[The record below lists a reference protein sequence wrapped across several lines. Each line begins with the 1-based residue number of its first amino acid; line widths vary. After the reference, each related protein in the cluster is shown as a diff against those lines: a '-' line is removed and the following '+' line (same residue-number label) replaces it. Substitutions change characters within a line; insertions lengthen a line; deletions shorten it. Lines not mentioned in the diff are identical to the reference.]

1 MWGGGG
7 LRVAGRRQLAC
18 RAAHPPPLPSSSS
31 SCSSPPPSPRPPPSP
46 LPPFLP
52 SLSPPPW
59 RLAHTRDG
67 LSPPLL
73 PLSLSLS
80 LSLPLPPPGAPASA
94 APLFPTRRAVQAVCA
109 GASGRG
115 RRGEVSGWRVCGC
128 GCRVR
133 ERATAGA
140 RPLPLPRPLALPC
153 ANGGGSGRGGRG
165 GGRPSS
171 PEGAGRVCG
180 SDRGVVCSVWCVVWC
195 GGGVWVCGVC
205 AGGWWWWVGPRRLP
219 AAAAAPPHHA
229 RTRTHTHTHTARR
242 AAVQRSPASLT
253 AARGTA
259 SAGGSADCI
268 WVRGGGGGEEEE
280 EGAESCCLR
289 GRSIR
294 LARRVWRRHQGEEGR
309 GERGA
314 RGRGAAGGS
323 RHLPLPRASSLR
335 PARPG
340 GAGNVEGCR
349 GCVGECVCVRVCV
362 PACACT
368 LAAPLPAPAPLA
380 PPCRSVLGESE
391 RAKVCADGRCT
402 GKEGGCA
409 GVAVARCVRWRAECS
424 IACTLSARACA
435 SAAGGVHSRVLGS
448 AVQNSKHQ
456 PPG

>member
-1 MWGGGG
+1 MGGVGG
-7 LRVAGRRQLAC
+7 V
-18 RAAHPPPLPSSSS
+18 
-31 SCSSPPPSPRPPPSP
+31 
-46 LPPFLP
+46 
-52 SLSPPPW
+52 
-59 RLAHTRDG
+59 
-67 LSPPLL
+67 
-73 PLSLSLS
+73 
-80 LSLPLPPPGAPASA
+80 
-94 APLFPTRRAVQAVCA
+94 
-109 GASGRG
+109 
-115 RRGEVSGWRVCGC
+115 
-128 GCRVR
+128 
-133 ERATAGA
+133 
-140 RPLPLPRPLALPC
+140 
-153 ANGGGSGRGGRG
+153 G
-165 GGRPSS
+165 GGR
-171 PEGAGRVCG
+171 AAQRAW
-180 SDRGVVCSVWCVVWC
+180 GVSAAQTAVWCVVWC
-195 GGGVWVCGVC
+195 GGVLCVCVVC

-219 AAAAAPPHHA
+219 AAAAAQPHHA

-268 WVRGGGGGEEEE
+268 WVRGGGGGEEEEEE

-349 GCVGECVCVRVCV
+349 GCVGECVCVCECVCV

-391 RAKVCADGRCT
+391 RER
-402 GKEGGCA
+402 
-409 GVAVARCVRWRAECS
+409 RCVQMDGAQGRKGDVRVS
-424 IACTLSARACA
+424 LSRGVFV
-435 SAAGGVHSRVLGS
+435 GGQSVALRVH
-448 AVQNSKHQ
+448 
-456 PPG
+456 

>member
-1 MWGGGG
+1 M
-7 LRVAGRRQLAC
+7 
-18 RAAHPPPLPSSSS
+18 
-31 SCSSPPPSPRPPPSP
+31 
-46 LPPFLP
+46 
-52 SLSPPPW
+52 
-59 RLAHTRDG
+59 
-67 LSPPLL
+67 
-73 PLSLSLS
+73 
-80 LSLPLPPPGAPASA
+80 
-94 APLFPTRRAVQAVCA
+94 
-109 GASGRG
+109 
-115 RRGEVSGWRVCGC
+115 
-128 GCRVR
+128 
-133 ERATAGA
+133 
-140 RPLPLPRPLALPC
+140 
-153 ANGGGSGRGGRG
+153 
-165 GGRPSS
+165 
-171 PEGAGRVCG
+171 
-180 SDRGVVCSVWCVVWC
+180 CV
-195 GGGVWVCGVC
+195 VC

-219 AAAAAPPHHA
+219 AAAAAPPHHARA

-268 WVRGGGGGEEEE
+268 WVRGDGGGEEEEEE

-294 LARRVWRRHQGEEGR
+294 LARRVCRRHQGEEGR

-349 GCVGECVCVRVCV
+349 GCVGESVCASV
-362 PACACT
+362 CAC
-368 LAAPLPAPAPLA
+368 LHVRAHSPRLSPPLRPSRPPAGVFWG
-380 PPCRSVLGESE
+380 RVRE

>member
-1 MWGGGG
+1 MA
-7 LRVAGRRQLAC
+7 RV
-18 RAAHPPPLPSSSS
+18 
-31 SCSSPPPSPRPPPSP
+31 
-46 LPPFLP
+46 
-52 SLSPPPW
+52 W
-59 RLAHTRDG
+59 
-67 LSPPLL
+67 
-73 PLSLSLS
+73 
-80 LSLPLPPPGAPASA
+80 
-94 APLFPTRRAVQAVCA
+94 V
-109 GASGRG
+109 
-115 RRGEVSGWRVCGC
+115 C

-140 RPLPLPRPLALPC
+140 RPLPLPRPLALPR
-153 ANGGGSGRGGRG
+153 ANGGREWEGWAEWGEAEQPRGRGACLRL
-165 GGRPSS
+165 RP
-171 PEGAGRVCG
+171 RCG
-180 SDRGVVCSVWCVVWC
+180 VWCVVC
-195 GGGVWVCGVC
+195 GVVWWGAVCVCGVRRGVVVV
-205 AGGWWWWVGPRRLP
+205 GGPETP
-219 AAAAAPPHHA
+219 ACCCCCPATP
-229 RTRTHTHTHTARR
+229 RTRTRTHTHTHTHTHTARR

-268 WVRGGGGGEEEE
+268 WVRGGGGGEEEEEE

-349 GCVGECVCVRVCV
+349 GCVGECVCVCECVCV

-391 RAKVCADGRCT
+391 RER
-402 GKEGGCA
+402 
-409 GVAVARCVRWRAECS
+409 RCVQMDGAQGRKGDVRVS
-424 IACTLSARACA
+424 LSRGVFV
-435 SAAGGVHSRVLGS
+435 GGQSVALRVH
-448 AVQNSKHQ
+448 
-456 PPG
+456 